1 MKTILK
7 SSIFENNVLI
17 KTFEKD
23 FKTSNFSEKTVA
35 IDYTSVKG
43 TLTEISVSGL
53 RVLIRDVETEDYNVE
68 VHHNFPFFK
77 LQFEIEGFS
86 HYKPLDQDCPEVYIP
101 NNHYNLFYLPKVHG
115 TLSYKK
121 GHRKTLEILFTENY
135 LKAIIGKNF
144 KQILHRFGAAI
155 LSETAFFM
163 WQKSQPITTDLQNH
177 IDEIRFCKYPKDL
190 KKPYLEAKIKE
201 LLILLLAQTN
211 EDSNNKAPY
220 NISETDYNA
229 ILKVEHY
236 IKTHLKASLT
246 IAELAVI
253 AGMNTTK
260 LKQSFKLIFS
270 TTIFKY
276 ISCLRMEEAKQLI
289 LEEKFTIAEAAYHV
303 GYKHPQHFTV
313 AFKKIYGYVPSH
325 LICDKK
331 VF

>member
-7 SSIFENNVLI
+7 SSIFENNVLV

-23 FKTSNFSEKTVA
+23 FKTSGFTEKTIA
-35 IDYTSVKG
+35 IDYKSVKG
-43 TLTEISVSGL
+43 TVTEMSINGL
-53 RVLIRDVETEDYNVE
+53 RVLVRDVNTEDYNVD
-68 VHHNFPFFK
+68 VHHDFPFFK
-77 LQFEIEGFS
+77 LQFEIEGS
-86 HYKPLDQDCPEVYIP
+86 SLYKPLDKNCPEVYIP

-135 LKAIIGKNF
+135 LKTIIGKNF
-144 KQILHRFGAAI
+144 KQILHRFGTAI
-155 LSETAFFM
+155 SSQIAFFM

-177 IDEIRFCKYPKDL
+177 IDEIIFCNYPKDL
-190 KKPYLEAKIKE
+190 KKPYLEAKIKQ

-211 EDSNNKAPY
+211 EDINKNARY
-220 NISETDYNA
+220 NLSEIDYNA
-229 ILKVEHY
+229 VLKVEDY
-236 IKTHLKASLT
+236 INTHLKASLT
-246 IAELAVI
+246 IPELAVI

-325 LICDKK
+325 LICDRK